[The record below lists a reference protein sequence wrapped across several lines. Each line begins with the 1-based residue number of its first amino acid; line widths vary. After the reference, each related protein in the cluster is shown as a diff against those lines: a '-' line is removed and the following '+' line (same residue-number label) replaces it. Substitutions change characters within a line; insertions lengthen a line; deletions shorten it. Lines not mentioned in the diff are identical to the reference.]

1 MEKKQFWKA
10 LKSGHFASMVKES
23 SKGRCLSS
31 SLHVF
36 NVMKPMFADVDDIER
51 MYCIFLDAKNRI
63 IAIEKMFDGTILRA
77 MIYPREI
84 IKRVI
89 ALKATALVLVHNH
102 ISGDPEP
109 SQEDKNLTMKMGIA
123 LLSVEVTLQDHII
136 VGDSYYSMADSGYI
150 ESINERI
157 NNLITG

>member
-1 MEKKQFWKA
+1 MEKKQFWKD
-10 LKSGHFASMVKES
+10 LKSGHFASMVRES
-23 SKGRCLSS
+23 SKGRSLSS
-31 SLHVF
+31 SSEVF
-36 NVMKPMFADVDDIER
+36 NVMKPLYADVDDIER
-51 MYCIFLDAKNRI
+51 MYGIFLDSKNRI

-89 ALKATALVLVHNH
+89 TLKATALVLVHNH

-109 SQEDKNLTMKMGIA
+109 SREDEHLTMKMGMA
-123 LLSVEVTLQDHII
+123 LLSVEVVRQDHII
-136 VGDSYYSMADSGYI
+136 IGDTYHSMADSGYI
-150 ESINERI
+150 ESINNRI